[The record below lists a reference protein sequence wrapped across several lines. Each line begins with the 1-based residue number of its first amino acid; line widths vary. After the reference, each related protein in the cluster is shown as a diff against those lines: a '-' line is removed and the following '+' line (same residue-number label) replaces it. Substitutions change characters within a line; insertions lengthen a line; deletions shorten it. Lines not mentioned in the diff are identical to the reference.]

1 MREPAEPSG
10 SVPGSAIGGTHASA
24 LAGVGG
30 GALEFGSAGG
40 TFAQRSG
47 VKPGGA
53 RGPVNRPGM
62 SGDSKPW
69 EGWSH
74 VWEHVEE
81 VPA

>member
-1 MREPAEPSG
+1 MPRFDLYIDLDPKFWHAD
-10 SVPGSAIGGTHASA
+10 SARDQRKADA
-24 LAGVGG
+24 LRDHHYLRVRHSS
-30 GALEFGSAGG
+30 LL
-40 TFAQRSG
+40 
-47 VKPGGA
+47 
-53 RGPVNRPGM
+53 NRPGM